1 MQLHVS
7 LSGRADLSGQL
18 YRQIRSAIE
27 DGLIRAGEA
36 MPSTRELAQQLNVSR
51 GTVTVTYDRL
61 VAEGHL
67 RSRAGAGTF
76 VSAVASAQPPRSL
89 AGSPLRPR
97 PVWDGIDEG
106 PDMSRLSPEFDF
118 RCGIPDQSLFP
129 YATWRALM
137 ADQLRPSA
145 VGSGSHI
152 GAAGHPGLRAAIARH
167 IGVSRSVQAAPEDV
181 FVTSGSQQAI
191 DLVARVL
198 LEPGDLVAVED
209 PGYPPPRGAFVSS
222 GCRVVGVPVDA
233 EGLVVDA
240 VPAEARLVYVTP
252 SHQFPLGTVMSL
264 SRRRQLLDWA
274 ERADAVIVE
283 DDYDSEFRYGGRP
296 LEPLHRLDHT
306 GRVLYVGSFSK
317 VLLPTL
323 RLGFVVAPTPLHS
336 ALRKAKHVADWHT
349 SVPIQAAT
357 ARFIESGHLARHV
370 RRMRG
375 VYAARRDAVRSGLA
389 DSLADHLEVL
399 PSAAGLH
406 VTATFRAPRDD
417 RRITRGALSDGLAV
431 QPLSLFGLAEPGP
444 PGVMIGFGAIGA
456 ERIPEGLRRLRA
468 AIERSEG

>member
-1 MQLHVS
+1 
-7 LSGRADLSGQL
+7 
-18 YRQIRSAIE
+18 
-27 DGLIRAGEA
+27 
-36 MPSTRELAQQLNVSR
+36 
-51 GTVTVTYDRL
+51 
-61 VAEGHL
+61 
-67 RSRAGAGTF
+67 
-76 VSAVASAQPPRSL
+76 
-89 AGSPLRPR
+89 
-97 PVWDGIDEG
+97 
-106 PDMSRLSPEFDF
+106 
-118 RCGIPDQSLFP
+118 
-129 YATWRALM
+129 
-137 ADQLRPSA
+137 
-145 VGSGSHI
+145 
-152 GAAGHPGLRAAIARH
+152 
-167 IGVSRSVQAAPEDV
+167 
-181 FVTSGSQQAI
+181 
-191 DLVARVL
+191 
-198 LEPGDLVAVED
+198 
-209 PGYPPPRGAFVSS
+209 
-222 GCRVVGVPVDA
+222 VDA